1 MRVLVFLMSAL
12 LLTGWG
18 GCGKLQ
24 PDLPPAGEAVQP
36 KVMYVDRLVYVPVP
50 AYLTRQEPVPEG
62 AITQCF
68 DVAAK
73 RRAVI
78 VGQNARL
85 KAIAEIQGTEVKP

>member
-1 MRVLVFLMSAL
+1 MRVLVFLLSAL

-24 PDLPPAGEAVQP
+24 PDLPPADGAVQP
-36 KVMYVDRLVYVPVP
+36 KVIYVDRLVYVPVP
-50 AYLTRQEPVPEG
+50 GHVTRQEPVPEG
-62 AITQCF
+62 AITHCF

-78 VGQNARL
+78 VGQNARF

>member
-1 MRVLVFLMSAL
+1 MRMLVFLLSAL

-24 PDLPPAGEAVQP
+24 HDLPPAGGAVQP

-50 AYLTRQEPVPEG
+50 AHLTRQEPVPEG

-78 VGQNARL
+78 VGQNARF

>member
-1 MRVLVFLMSAL
+1 MRALLFLLSAL
-12 LLTGWG
+12 LLTGCG
-18 GCGKLQ
+18 RVGKLQ
-24 PDLPPAGEAVQP
+24 PDLPPAGGAVQP
-36 KVMYVDRLVYVPVP
+36 KVMYIDRLVYVPVP
-50 AYLTRQEPVPEG
+50 AHLTRQEPVPEG

-85 KAIAEIQGTEVKP
+85 KAIADIQGTEVKP

>member
-1 MRVLVFLMSAL
+1 MRVLVFLLSAL

-18 GCGKLQ
+18 GSGKLQ
-24 PDLPPAGEAVQP
+24 PDLPPADGAVQP
-36 KVMYVDRLVYVPVP
+36 KVIYVDRLVYVPVP
-50 AYLTRQEPVPEG
+50 GHLTRQEPVPEG

-78 VGQNARL
+78 VGQNARF